1 MPQCSQCTRPAM
13 FEVGGHPLCLEHH
26 ALAQTIEL
34 RRLDALERQADR
46 ALEEMEWTTGVQLP
60 RRPRA
65 PRPAPVILQGSTFN
79 HINVQG
85 SNVGV
90 LNTGRLSQ
98 VDTAISVIG
107 QQGDPQLAGAL
118 KTLTDAVVASA
129 TLAATAKQEA
139 IEILSTLG
147 TEATAPPAQR
157 RGGVA
162 RTLLTRLKELLSVS
176 ADLIDVGHATWPFIA
191 AAFGVSTS

>member
-1 MPQCSQCTRPAM
+1 MPQCSQCNRPAM
-13 FEVGGHPLCLEHH
+13 YEVGGHPLCLEHH
-26 ALAQTIEL
+26 ALAQNIEL
-34 RRLDALERQADR
+34 RRLEALERQADR
-46 ALEEMEWTTGVQLP
+46 ALEQMEWTTGVQLP

-65 PRPAPVILQGSTFN
+65 PLPAPVIVQGSTFH
-79 HINVQG
+79 HINIQG

-90 LNTGRLSQ
+90 VNTGRLSQ

-129 TLAATAKQEA
+129 ALTATAKQEA
-139 IEILSTLG
+139 IEILSTIG
-147 TEATAPPAQR
+147 IEATAPAPQR

-162 RTLLTRLKELLSVS
+162 RALLARLKELLSVS
-176 ADLIDVGHATWPFIA
+176 ADLIEVGHATWPLILAAFA
-191 AAFGVSTS
+191 AAGS